1 MPEYTAAVK
10 KKKNAEIIKLLTC
23 LLLCCL
29 WFLLLFSLGCFVCL
43 FVVLLLLVAS
53 FSQQHVEGLAS
64 KCYSV
69 ESRYVGL
76 CGHFGIFLVLRIDRS
91 WIGEGVNLIT
101 RTCVSRVALMC
112 S

>member
-1 MPEYTAAVK
+1 MG
-10 KKKNAEIIKLLTC
+10 
-23 LLLCCL
+23 
-29 WFLLLFSLGCFVCL
+29 FLLLFSLGCFVCL

-76 CGHFGIFLVLRIDRS
+76 GGPFGIFLDRS
-91 WIGEGVNLIT
+91 WMGEGVNLIT
-101 RTCVSRVALMC
+101 RTCVSRVELMC